1 MNTDLSRSNLD
12 YTDVIYQYVYSNE
25 TDFAQRFNEKDLRSY
40 VGYAIT
46 GVGFFPFSAQ
56 RTTSY
61 KIRVWRAP
69 AGSDDMKIV
78 NERDITEYGSGY
90 WCVKDFE
97 TPTFIEPG
105 YDYMVGVYGEIVTA
119 DSASYVTAKHIRRD

>member
-46 GVGFFPFSAQ
+46 GVGFSRSLHSAL
-56 RTTSY
+56 RA
-61 KIRVWRAP
+61 IR
-69 AGSDDMKIV
+69 
-78 NERDITEYGSGY
+78 
-90 WCVKDFE
+90 
-97 TPTFIEPG
+97 
-105 YDYMVGVYGEIVTA
+105 
-119 DSASYVTAKHIRRD
+119 